1 VDQNKET
8 NMNETTTIEG
18 TTDAVQVDHPAAEAL
33 LAAQTEFAQKTSS
46 LLISYKDWLNEI

>member
-1 VDQNKET
+1 
-8 NMNETTTIEG
+8 MNETTTIEG